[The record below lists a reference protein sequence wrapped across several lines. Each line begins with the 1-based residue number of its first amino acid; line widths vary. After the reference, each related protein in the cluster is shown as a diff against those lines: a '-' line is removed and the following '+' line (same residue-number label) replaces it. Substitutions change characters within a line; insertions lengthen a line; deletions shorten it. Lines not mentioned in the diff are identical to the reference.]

1 MVPPVPLTVP
11 MAMLPPLTVQ
21 LLQLLLTMA
30 NVPVGALGP
39 EQVPGRVVPTVV
51 LPLRQPLVANTLA
64 NMVCTGPVWL

>member
-1 MVPPVPLTVP
+1 MPPVPLTVP
-11 MAMLPPLTVQ
+11 RAIEPPLTVQ
-21 LLQLLLTMA
+21 LVQVLLRMV
-30 NVPVGALGP
+30 NRPVGALGP